1 MSNSDEIQNATRITV
16 IGVGN
21 GGVNT
26 VKQMISR
33 QLLHAEFICADTD
46 ARALARCGACR
57 TLQLGASGLGAA
69 NPIRGRQAAELSVD
83 QIRKTIDGAQLLFI
97 IAGMSGGTGTGAA
110 PAIARVGKEMGIL
123 TVGVV
128 TTPCDWEGAKRMH
141 NALAGLAE
149 LKSNVDSLIVLPLER
164 LIERLGDDL
173 TQDEFL
179 VQANDLMSAMVGGI
193 AGMHTW
199 DASYMSKGDCNPQ
212 SI

>member
-1 MSNSDEIQNATRITV
+1 MSNADEIRNATRITV

-110 PAIARVGKEMGIL
+110 PAIARVGQEMGIQ

-128 TTPCDWEGAKRMH
+128 TTPCAWEGAKRMR
-141 NALAGLAE
+141 NAEAGLVD
-149 LKSNVDSLIVLPLER
+149 LKANADFLIVLPLER
-164 LIERLGDDL
+164 LIEKLGDDL
-173 TQDEFL
+173 TQEEFL
-179 VQANDLMSAMVGGI
+179 AHANDLMGTVVGEI

-199 DASYMSKGDCNPQ
+199 VSSSMTEGDSNLQ
-212 SI
+212 SR